1 MILTTII
8 NHQLCIRFDTW
19 IKKGTIKIT
28 GDGRYNRSIGFV
40 NSDFEIIDI
49 PENIHHIRVVIHTG
63 DEVTTKNLKL

>member
-28 GDGRYNRSIGFV
+28 GDGHYNQSVSFV
-40 NSDFEIIDI
+40 DSDFEIINI
-49 PENIHHIRVVIHTG
+49 PENIHHLRVVIHVG
-63 DEVTTKNLKL
+63 DEVTIKNLKL